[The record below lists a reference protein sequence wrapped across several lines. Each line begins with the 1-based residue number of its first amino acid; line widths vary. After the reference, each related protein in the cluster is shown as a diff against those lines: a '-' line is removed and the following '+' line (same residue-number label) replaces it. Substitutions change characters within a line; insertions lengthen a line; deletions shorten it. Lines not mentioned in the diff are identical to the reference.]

1 MATTTSGFRYP
12 VSADDPD
19 IPRDIR
25 QLAEDIDNYL
35 NATGGGAFNGVLP
48 VIDINGNST
57 TATRLATGRTIS
69 LTGSLSGSASFDG
82 SANISISASVDPLA
96 GTVPTGAMVQYLG
109 TTAPNG
115 WLFCTG
121 SAVSRST
128 YSSLFDLFGTRYGA
142 GNGSTTFNL
151 PDMRER
157 FARGSALTGT
167 LSGTAGGSAT
177 HQHTNTGLST
187 GSAGGHN
194 HEVNVPAFT
203 QSGDG
208 GHSHVVD
215 DHYHTTPDHSHGFA
229 HTHNTTDH
237 SHDMAHTHNY
247 NPPSVSD
254 TSNASS
260 SNNTV
265 FQGTGTGYNHA
276 NQNHTHSVTIN
287 IGEEGTN
294 GSIRGGVY
302 SNSTD
307 GASAGNSTGN
317 PYRTNAYSNT
327 SDGASDGN
335 TSAGASYNGGND
347 STTTSTTH
355 SHTIDIA
362 AFNTSGGEGAH
373 THGQGTSDTISNIP
387 PYIDVNYI
395 VKI

>member
-48 VIDINGNST
+48 AIDINGNST

-82 SANISISASVDPLA
+82 SANISISATVDPLA
-96 GTVPTGAMVQYLG
+96 GTVPTGAMIQYLG

-115 WLFCTG
+115 WLFCIG
-121 SAVSRST
+121 NAVSRST
-128 YSSLFDLFGTRYGA
+128 YSGLFDLFGTRYGA

-151 PDMRER
+151 PDLRSR
-157 FARGSALTGT
+157 FPRGSADTAS

-194 HEVNVPAFT
+194 HSVDVPSLSIT
-203 QSGDG
+203 GG
-208 GHSHVVD
+208 GHSH
-215 DHYHTTPDHSHGFA
+215 TTADHSH
-229 HTHNTTDH
+229 TTADH
-237 SHDMAHTHNY
+237 SHVMDDHTHGTNNANSNHAHNY
-247 NPPSVSD
+247 NPPSTN
-254 TSNASS
+254 TSSPSS
-260 SNNTV
+260 SSTTV
-265 FQGTGTGYNHA
+265 TGSNLSVA
-276 NQNHTHSVTIN
+276 SNFHTHSLN
-287 IGEEGTN
+287 IGENGTT
-294 GSIRGGVY
+294 GAGADHSH
-302 SNSTD
+302 STG
-307 GASAGNSTGN
+307 GASAGNST
-317 PYRTNAYSNT
+317 Y
-327 SDGASDGN
+327 GASGGAGN
-335 TSAGASYNGGND
+335 TTSGATSGAGNTTD
-347 STTTSTTH
+347 SPTH
-355 SHTIDIA
+355 SHAIDHP
-362 AFNTSGGEGAH
+362 AFNTTGGEGAH

>member
-35 NATGGGAFNGVLP
+35 NATGGGVFNGVLP
-48 VIDINGNST
+48 VFDINGNSS
-57 TATRLATGRTIS
+57 TATKLSTARTIS
-69 LTGSLSGSASFDG
+69 LGGSLSGSASFDG
-82 SANISISASVDPLA
+82 SANVTISATVDPLA
-96 GTVPTGAMVQYLG
+96 GTVPTGAMMQYLG

-128 YSSLFDLFGTRYGA
+128 YSGLFDLFGTRYGA

-157 FARGSALTGT
+157 FTRGSALTGT

-177 HQHTNTGLST
+177 HQHTNTGLTT

-194 HEVNVPAFT
+194 HEVDVPSFT

-208 GHSHVVD
+208 GHAHVVD
-215 DHYHTTPDHSHGFA
+215 DHYHTTVDHVHNTAGHDHNTGNASANHSH
-229 HTHNTTDH
+229 
-237 SHDMAHTHNY
+237 
-247 NPPSVSD
+247 NPDADSD
-254 TSNASS
+254 TSNGPSANT
-260 SNNTV
+260 SNAV
-265 FQGTGTGYNHA
+265 GSVSHSGYTHSLGYVSTPTTT
-276 NQNHTHSVTIN
+276 HTHSVTIDSAGTSESGAAHYHGVN
-287 IGEEGTN
+287 SAGALGTN
-294 GSIRGGVY
+294 GA
-302 SNSTD
+302 TD
-307 GASAGNSTGN
+307 YTGSGTGN
-317 PYRTNAYSNT
+317 TT
-327 SDGASDGN
+327 SGH
-335 TSAGASYNGGND
+335 TYNVGND
-347 STTTSTTH
+347 STVSSTTH
-355 SHTIDIA
+355 SHTINIA
-362 AFNTSGGEGAH
+362 AFNTTGGEGAH
-373 THGQGTSDTISNIP
+373 THGQGTSDSVSNIP

>member
-35 NATGGGAFNGVLP
+35 NATGGGVFNGVLP
-48 VIDINGNST
+48 VIDINGNAT
-57 TATRLATGRTIS
+57 TATRLATARTIS
-69 LTGSLSGSASFDG
+69 LGGSLSGSASFDG
-82 SANISISASVDPLA
+82 SANVTISATVDPLA

-128 YSSLFDLFGTRYGA
+128 YSGLFDLFGTRYGA

-194 HEVNVPAFT
+194 HEVNVPAHT

-208 GHSHVVD
+208 GHQ
-215 DHYHTTPDHSHGFA
+215 HTTADHSHSTADHGHYSTDHSHGNSGNGSA
-229 HTHNTTDH
+229 NH
-237 SHDMAHTHNY
+237 SHDPDSA
-247 NPPSVSD
+247 SD
-254 TSNASS
+254 TSNGPSATTP
-260 SNNTV
+260 NLINTV
-265 FQGTGTGYNHA
+265 SHSSYTHTYGYSSLPTTT
-276 NQNHTHSVTIN
+276 HTHGVTVN
-287 IGEEGTN
+287 SAGT
-294 GSIRGGVY
+294 
-302 SNSTD
+302 TD
-307 GASAGNSTGN
+307 SGASHYHAVSGGASAGNFSGGAHDTSGLNAGTGN
-317 PYRTNAYSNT
+317 TT
-327 SDGASDGN
+327 GGANSGVGN
-335 TSAGASYNGGND
+335 TTEGSP
-347 STTTSTTH
+347 TH

-362 AFNTSGGEGAH
+362 AFNTVGGEGAH

>member
-35 NATGGGAFNGVLP
+35 NATGGGVFNGVLP
-48 VIDINGNST
+48 VFDINGNSS
-57 TATRLATGRTIS
+57 TANKLSTARTIS
-69 LTGSLSGSASFDG
+69 LGGNLSGSASFDG
-82 SANISISASVDPLA
+82 SANVTISATVDPLA

-128 YSSLFDLFGTRYGA
+128 YSGLFDLFGTRYGA

-157 FARGSALTGT
+157 FARGSASTSS

-177 HQHTNTGLST
+177 HQHTNTGLTT

-194 HEVNVPAFT
+194 HEVDVPSFT

-208 GHSHVVD
+208 GHAHVVD
-215 DHYHTTPDHSHGFA
+215 DHYHTTAD
-229 HTHNTTDH
+229 HTHNTGNASANH
-237 SHDMAHTHNY
+237 AHNY
-247 NPPSVSD
+247 NPPSISD

-260 SNNTV
+260 SNNSVTL
-265 FQGTGTGYNHA
+265 GSGYSHA
-276 NQNHTHSVTIN
+276 NSGHTHSVTIN
-287 IGEEGTN
+287 IGEEPTNESGAVHYHGTN
-294 GSIRGGVY
+294 
-302 SNSTD
+302 
-307 GASAGNSTGN
+307 GASAGNT
-317 PYRTNAYSNT
+317 T
-327 SDGASDGN
+327 SGQTYTAP
-335 TSAGASYNGGND
+335 ND

-362 AFNTSGGEGAH
+362 AFNTVGGEGAH
-373 THGQGTSDTISNIP
+373 THGQGTSDSVSNIP
-387 PYIDVNYI
+387 PYIDINYI

>member
-96 GTVPTGAMVQYLG
+96 GTVPTGAMIQYLG

-115 WLFCTG
+115 WLFCIG

-128 YSSLFDLFGTRYGA
+128 YSGLFDLFGTRYGA

-151 PDMRER
+151 PDLRER

-177 HQHTNTGLST
+177 HQHTNTGLTT

-194 HEVNVPAFT
+194 HTVDVPSLSIT
-203 QSGDG
+203 SG
-208 GHSHVVD
+208 GHFHTTEDHGHYSTDHSHTTI
-215 DHYHTTPDHSHGFA
+215 DHYHGVNA
-229 HTHNTTDH
+229 HTHNTNSDGDH
-237 SHDMAHTHNY
+237 DHTFEGSVTANTNAVGKAASGNTSTNFQLGGHAHGDNFNPTTTGSHAHN
-247 NPPSVSD
+247 
-254 TSNASS
+254 TSSAGA
-260 SNNTV
+260 NTGGAADYTGS
-265 FQGTGTGYNHA
+265 GTGNT
-276 NQNHTHSVTIN
+276 TS
-287 IGEEGTN
+287 
-294 GSIRGGVY
+294 
-302 SNSTD
+302 
-307 GASAGNSTGN
+307 GASAGNFSGGAHRTDGAVAGTGN
-317 PYRTNAYSNT
+317 
-327 SDGASDGN
+327 
-335 TSAGASYNGGND
+335 
-347 STTTSTTH
+347 TTTTDTH
-355 SHTIDIA
+355 THAIDHP
-362 AFNTSGGEGAH
+362 AFNTTGGEGAH
-373 THGQGTSDTISNIP
+373 THGQGTSDSISNIP